1 MDMQLVLRVLVGI
14 AGLLGVLVAARMW
27 LAPAEVAAQLGVAA
41 SSPLGLASIRADM
54 GGFFGA
60 GGLFAL
66 AAAIKGRGG
75 MLLPSVVLVGLAL
88 TGRLV
93 AVVINGFVPE
103 MGAPMAI
110 EAALL
115 VLFVAG
121 WKWLPR

>member
-1 MDMQLVLRVLVGI
+1 MTMILRTIVGV
-14 AGLLGVLVAARMW
+14 AGLLGLLVAARIWM
-27 LAPAEVAAQLGVAA
+27 APAELAAQLGVAA

-60 GGLFAL
+60 GGLFAV

-75 MLLPSVVLVGLAL
+75 MLLPSVVLIGFAL

-93 AVVINGFVPE
+93 AVAIDGFAHG
-103 MGAPMAI
+103 MGPPMAI
-110 EAALL
+110 EAVLL

>member
-1 MDMQLVLRVLVGI
+1 MQLVLRVLVGI

-27 LAPAEVAAQLGVAA
+27 MAPAEVAAQLGVAA

-93 AVVINGFVPE
+93 AVAINGFVPE

>member
-1 MDMQLVLRVLVGI
+1 MQLVLRVIVGI

-27 LAPAEVAAQLGVAA
+27 MAPAEVAAQLGVAA

-93 AVVINGFVPE
+93 TVAINGFVPE

>member
-1 MDMQLVLRVLVGI
+1 MQLVLRVLVGI

-27 LAPAEVAAQLGVAA
+27 MAPAEVAAQLGVAA

-93 AVVINGFVPE
+93 TVAINGFVPE

>member
-1 MDMQLVLRVLVGI
+1 MQLVLRVLVGI

>member
-1 MDMQLVLRVLVGI
+1 MKLVLRVLVGI

-93 AVVINGFVPE
+93 AVAINGFVPE

>member
-1 MDMQLVLRVLVGI
+1 MKLVLRVLVGI

-93 AVVINGFVPE
+93 AVATNGFVPE

>member
-1 MDMQLVLRVLVGI
+1 MTMILRAVVGI
-14 AGLLGVLVAARMW
+14 GGLLGLLVAVRIWM
-27 LAPAEVAAQLGVAA
+27 APEEVAAQLGVAA

-60 GGLFAL
+60 GGLFAVV
-66 AAAIKGRGG
+66 AAIKGRGG
-75 MLLPSVVLVGLAL
+75 MLLPSVVLIGFAL

-93 AVVINGFVPE
+93 AVAINGFTPD
-103 MGAPMAI
+103 MGPPMAI
-110 EAALL
+110 EAVLL